1 MDVLEVVYSILRQ
14 LTAEM
19 FDYAKENGVGIVART
34 AIESGF
40 LSGKYQPGHVFGDSD
55 SGDHRNRWPA
65 EIRDRILQMVCDM
78 QTFAV
83 RPPYENMAQAAVK
96 FALAPP
102 AVTSVIIGAKNA
114 DQMRRN
120 MSLGSLPQLD
130 NDIVERLKREYG
142 DKTPLCNSDPS
153 LDPRWS

>member
-120 MSLGSLPQLD
+120 MTLESLPQLD

-142 DKTPLCNSDPS
+142 DKTRLCNSDPS
-153 LDPRWS
+153 KDPRWS